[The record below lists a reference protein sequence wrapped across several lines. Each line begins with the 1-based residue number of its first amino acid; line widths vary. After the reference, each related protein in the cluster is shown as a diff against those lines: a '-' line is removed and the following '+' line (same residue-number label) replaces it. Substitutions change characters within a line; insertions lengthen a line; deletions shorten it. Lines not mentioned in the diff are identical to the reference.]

1 VTDRRPRRLI
11 SLFGTVAVRT
21 PRLAPGHCS
30 VTLRTTLS
38 PVAEIMPDRCPPED
52 ESVLAKLGALLPYRR
67 ACALLQDVFPV
78 GDPPAGDTILQRTL
92 PVGAR
97 PEREAIAPPTCAPM
111 VEAETIALSIASGQV
126 RAVAAT
132 KCGACCRVSAR
143 HQAPRSQP

>member
-1 VTDRRPRRLI
+1 
-11 SLFGTVAVRT
+11 
-21 PRLAPGHCS
+21 
-30 VTLRTTLS
+30 
-38 PVAEIMPDRCPPED
+38 M
-52 ESVLAKLGALLPYRR
+52 LAKLGALLPYRR